1 MNVLVLDGYNLIHR
15 ARWSPMGKVHPGD
28 GMTFSFFRSLKA
40 LIEQFNPDKAYL
52 VLEGYPKLRH
62 EAIPDYKGTRKK
74 IEDENFHTQK
84 DEIIKLCKESLPLT
98 VIRHPEFE
106 CDDVIGFL
114 TRQRHIADKCTI
126 ISTDTDFIQLLT
138 NPNTSLYN
146 PIKKKYTQAPP
157 FNYVQWKAL
166 RGDSADNVEGFK
178 GIGDKRATKL
188 LENRDLLFKFLDSQ
202 DNREKF
208 AKNCFLISLH
218 DYILNTKID
227 LLEEVDSNF
236 SWSQCR
242 NFFKDKGFGSMLNTT
257 YSTVFKEVFSNLEN
271 K

>member
-1 MNVLVLDGYNLIHR
+1 MILVLDAYNLIHR
-15 ARWSPMGKVHPGD
+15 ARWSPMGKAYSGN

-40 LIEQFNPDKAYL
+40 LVEKFDPDKVYL
-52 VLEGYPKLRH
+52 VLEGHPKLRH
-62 EAIPDYKGTRKK
+62 EATSDYKGTRGK
-74 IEDENFHTQK
+74 IEDESFHEQK
-84 DEIIKLCKESLPLT
+84 EDIISLCRSALPIT
-98 VIRHPEFE
+98 IIRHPEFE

-114 TRQRHIADKCTI
+114 TRQRHVSEKCTI
-126 ISTDTDFIQLLT
+126 VSTDTDFIQLLT

-146 PIKKKYTQAPP
+146 PVKKKYINPTP

-166 RGDSADNVEGFK
+166 RGDSADNIHGFK

-188 LENRDLLFKFLDSQ
+188 LENRESLYEFLDSA

-218 DYILNTKID
+218 DYILTTKIE
-227 LLEEVDSNF
+227 LLEESSSGFD
-236 SWSQCR
+236 WKGCR
-242 NFFKDKGFGSMLNTT
+242 KFFQEREFGSMLNTV
-257 YSTVFKEVFSNLEN
+257 YSTQFKKVFSNVEN